1 MIKFGKMLLVGL
13 SMALGLGL
21 AAVNVPQSLAVS
33 AAGTEYYVA
42 TDGSDS
48 NAGTSSAPWKTLQHA
63 ADTAPA
69 GSTVYVRGG
78 VYNQKLKITRSGS
91 ASQGPIVF
99 SSYGTET
106 AIIDGT
112 GLSVSGSEGLVE
124 LADVDYVTVQGF
136 EIRGFT
142 TASKNAVPV
151 GIYVHGAGGFI
162 NLSNNKIHDIKN
174 TVTPTGSDLL
184 GRDAHG
190 IAVYGTEAP
199 DSIHDLTINGNELY
213 NLVLGSSESLVLNG
227 NVDTFAVTDNLI
239 HDNDNI
245 GIDLIGF
252 EGTAPDTAYD
262 QARNGLVK
270 GNRVYNISSNNNPSY
285 GKTLPNNSNAADGI
299 YVDGGKDSIIE
310 QNYSYNNDIGIEI
323 ASEHAGK
330 STSNITVRSN
340 VIYNNRLTGI
350 AMGGYDTKRG
360 STVNCKIV
368 NNTVYKND
376 TLGDGSGQLYVQYD
390 TQNNVIKNNIFVASS
405 TDVLFYNE
413 YTKNSGNV
421 VDYNLYF
428 APGGSSEANWTWK
441 NKDYTGFSAYKSGT
455 GNDAHSLFA
464 DPKFVNAAGGDFHLL
479 SSSPAIDAG
488 DTDNAIIGTLDID
501 GDPRVQGAAVNI
513 GADE

>member
-1 MIKFGKMLLVGL
+1 MMKLGKILLAGL
-13 SMALGLGL
+13 SMVVGIGL
-21 AAVNVPQSLAVS
+21 ASGNVQPSAAS

-42 TDGSDS
+42 TSGSDT
-48 NAGTSSAPWKTLQHA
+48 NAGTSDAPWKTLQHA
-63 ADTAPA
+63 ADTVPA

-78 VYNQKLKITRSGS
+78 VYNEKLKITRSGS
-91 ASQGPIVF
+91 ASAGPIVF
-99 SSYGTET
+99 ANYDNE
-106 AIIDGT
+106 APIIDGK
-112 GLSVSGSEGLVE
+112 GLAVSGSEGLVE
-124 LADVDYVTVQGF
+124 LNDVNYVTVQGF
-136 EIRGFT
+136 EIRNFT

-162 NLSNNKIHDIKN
+162 NLSNNKVHDIKN
-174 TVTPTGSDLL
+174 TATPSGSDRL

-190 IAVYGTEAP
+190 IAVYGTKAP
-199 DSIHDLTINGNELY
+199 DSIHDLTISGNELS
-213 NLVLGSSESLVLNG
+213 NLVLGSSEALVLNG
-227 NVDTFAVTDNLI
+227 NVDTFAVTDNI
-239 HDNDNI
+239 VHDNDNI

-252 EGTAPDTAYD
+252 EGTAPNAAYD

-270 GNRVYNISSNNNPSY
+270 GNRVYNNTVKNNPSY
-285 GKTLPNNSNAADGI
+285 AKDDNSAGGI
-299 YVDGGKDSIIE
+299 YVDGGKDSVIE
-310 QNYSYNNDIGIEI
+310 QNYSYNNDIGVEI

-350 AMGGYDTKRG
+350 AIGGYDTKRG

-376 TLGDGSGQLYVQYD
+376 TLNDYNGQLLVQYD
-390 TQNNVIKNNIFVASS
+390 TQNNVIKNNIFVANS

-421 VDYNLYF
+421 VDYNLYS
-428 APGGSSEANWTWK
+428 APGGSSDATWTWK
-441 NKDYTGFSAYKSGT
+441 NKEYTGFSSYQKGT

-464 DPKFVNAAGGDFHLL
+464 DDPKFVNEAGGDFHLQP
-479 SSSPAIDAG
+479 SSPAIDAG
-488 DTDNAIIGTLDID
+488 HTDTAIIGTGDID
-501 GDPRVQGAAVNI
+501 GESRVKGSAVNI

>member
-1 MIKFGKMLLVGL
+1 MLKFGKTLLVGL
-13 SMALGLGL
+13 SMAVGIGLVSGIEWSSS
-21 AAVNVPQSLAVS
+21 AA
-33 AAGTEYYVA
+33 AAGTDYYVA
-42 TDGSDS
+42 TSGNDS

-63 ADTAPA
+63 ADAVPA
-69 GSTVYVRGG
+69 GSTVHVRGG

-99 SSYGTET
+99 TNDGTE
-106 AIIDGT
+106 APIIDGT
-112 GLSVSGSEGLVE
+112 GLSVSGIEGLID
-124 LADVDYVTVQGF
+124 LTDVNYVTIQGF
-136 EIRGFT
+136 EIRNYT
-142 TASKNAVPV
+142 TATKDVMPV
-151 GIYVHGAGGFI
+151 GIYVHGSGSFI
-162 NLSNNKIHDIKN
+162 NLSGNKVHDIKN
-174 TVTPTGSDLL
+174 TATPTGSDLL

-190 IAVYGTEAP
+190 IAVYGTKAP
-199 DSIHDLTINGNELY
+199 DSIHDITINGNELY

-227 NVDTFAVTDNLI
+227 NVDTFSVTNNVI

-245 GIDLIGF
+245 GIDLIGY
-252 EGTAPDTAYD
+252 EGKAPNTAYD
-262 QARNGLVK
+262 QVRNGLVK

-285 GKTLPNNSNAADGI
+285 GKSLPNNSNAADGI

-340 VIYNNRLTGI
+340 AVYNNRLTGI

-376 TLGDGSGQLYVQYD
+376 TLGDGSGQLYVQFD

-405 TDVLFYNE
+405 TDVLIYNE

-428 APGGSSEANWTWK
+428 APAGSSEASWTWK
-441 NKDYTGFSAYKSGT
+441 NKDYTGFSAYKAGT
-455 GNDAHSLFA
+455 GNDAHSLFI
-464 DPKFVNAAGGDFHLL
+464 DPKFVNASGYDFHLQ
-479 SSSPAIDAG
+479 SSSPAIDTG
-488 DTDNAIIGTLDID
+488 NTDTAIIGTLDIE
-501 GDPRVQGAAVNI
+501 GKPRVQGAAVNI
-513 GADE
+513 GAYE